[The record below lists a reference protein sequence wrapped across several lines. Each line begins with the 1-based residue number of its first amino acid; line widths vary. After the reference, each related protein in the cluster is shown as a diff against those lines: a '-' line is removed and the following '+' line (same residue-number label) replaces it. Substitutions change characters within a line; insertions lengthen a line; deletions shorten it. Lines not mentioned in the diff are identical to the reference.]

1 MELLL
6 SEPARDRLADP
17 RLLGEAALFVLR
29 SPDKPLPAGLAPAG
43 ALPPGA
49 GAPPGAGSPPVAGSP
64 PRAWPAPPSPLSP
77 LLVPL
82 SAESPLSSSSF
93 CCSRI
98 RMASS
103 SARAVD
109 SSSPSSGA
117 SGSGNVEKMLVFIM
131 EKINSDRKKSL
142 VFLLV
147 D

>member
-1 MELLL
+1 MVLLL

-29 SPDKPLPAGLAPAG
+29 SPGKPLPAGLAPAG
-43 ALPPGA
+43 ALPRGVGA
-49 GAPPGAGSPPVAGSP
+49 SPVAAPPGAGLPPVAGSP
-64 PRAWPAPPSPLSP
+64 PSAWPAPPSRLSP
-77 LLVPL
+77 PLVPL
-82 SAESPLSSSSF
+82 SAESQFSSSSF

-117 SGSGNVEKMLVFIM
+117 SGSGNVEKILVFIM
-131 EKINSDRKKSL
+131 EKINSARKK
-142 VFLLV
+142 V
-147 D
+147 